1 MSETNGASN
10 PPTQSKRQVIL
21 RRLAEVCFRRR
32 RRVVVL
38 WTLGIVVLGAVM
50 GAVGSSY
57 RTDFTLPDVESKR
70 GIDLLDDQFGGEG
83 AGQVGNI
90 VVEADNGVDDPEVRR
105 VMEPFLA
112 EVAQIDGVQSLS
124 SPYTSGNEDQISQ
137 RGGDAGRIAYAEFE
151 APSDATVEETVAIG
165 DDIRAAMPSFEG
177 LRIELG
183 GQAFAEFEV
192 PSSEALGI
200 GFAIVILIIAF
211 GSVLAMG
218 LPIGVALAGIVSG
231 SILTGLLSQ
240 VVDMPDFTPTVGVM
254 IGLGV
259 GIDYALFIVT
269 RFREN
274 LHRGHSIEESTLIAM
289 NTAGRAVV
297 FAGSTVVISLL
308 GLLVMQLGFISGMA
322 IGMAVVVALTLLASL
337 TLLPAL
343 LGFAGER
350 IELTRRRGLIAA
362 GLIAVALIGVG
373 LGIPA
378 LIVVTLPVA
387 VVVLL
392 ASFAVS
398 SLRKPVLQRAPTPR
412 RETLSY
418 RWSRVIQH
426 RPWTAVAIG
435 AVVLIALALPI
446 LGLRLGFS
454 DEGNYPEDTTTRQAY
469 DLLAEGFGPG
479 FNGPLSLASEVPA
492 GTDPAALQAV
502 TDAIAADPGV
512 AFVSDPITNDDTAP
526 TAVLWRVTPTTAPQ
540 DAATTDLV
548 NRLRNDVL
556 PAATAGIG
564 LDVAVA
570 GGVAIGVD
578 YTDYLAE
585 RLPYFFAAVLGLSF
599 LLLMVVFRSLLVPL
613 KAVIMNLLS
622 IGAAYGI
629 VVAVFQWGWGASL
642 LDIEAAPIEP
652 FVPMMLFAIVFG
664 LSMDYEVF
672 LLSRVREEWDRT
684 GDSRTSVADGLAST
698 ARVITAAAAIM
709 VVVFGSFIGESDRV
723 VKLFGLGLSMAV
735 LIDATIVRMLLV
747 PATMELLGDRNW
759 WIPHW
764 LDRILP
770 RVHIE
775 APPDLDAEL
784 AQLARQQRERTRE

>member
-1 MSETNGASN
+1 
-10 PPTQSKRQVIL
+10 
-21 RRLAEVCFRRR
+21 
-32 RRVVVL
+32 
-38 WTLGIVVLGAVM
+38 
-50 GAVGSSY
+50 
-57 RTDFTLPDVESKR
+57 
-70 GIDLLDDQFGGEG
+70 LDDQFGGQG

-90 VVEADNGVDDPEVRR
+90 VFEAEDGVEDPGVRG

-112 EVAQIDGVQSLS
+112 EVAEIDGLQSLE
-124 SPYTSGNEDQISQ
+124 SPYAPGNERQISTQ
-137 RGGDAGRIAYAEFE
+137 GDEAGRIAYAEFE
-151 APSDATVEETVAIG
+151 APSDATFEETVAIG
-165 DDIRAAMPSFEG
+165 DDIRAAMPDVDG

-183 GQAFAEFEV
+183 GSAFAEFEV

-200 GFAIVILIIAF
+200 GFAIIILIIAF

-231 SILTGLLSQ
+231 SIITGLLSQ
-240 VVDMPDFTPTVGVM
+240 VVDMPDFTSTIGIM

-274 LHRGHSIEESTLIAM
+274 LHKGHSIEDSTLIAM

-308 GLLVMQLGFISGMA
+308 GLLIMQLGFISGMA

-398 SLRKPVLQRAPTPR
+398 SLRKPVLQRAPRPL

-426 RPWTAVAIG
+426 RPWTAVLLG
-435 AVVLIALALPI
+435 AAALIALALPI
-446 LGLRLGFS
+446 FGLRLGFS

-469 DLLAEGFGPG
+469 DMLAEGFGPG
-479 FNGPLSLASEVPA
+479 FNGPLSLASEVPP

-512 AFVSDPITNDDTAP
+512 AFVSDPITNDESAP

-548 NRLRNDVL
+548 DRLRDDVL
-556 PAATAGIG
+556 PAATSGSG

-578 YTDYLAE
+578 FTDYLSE

-613 KAVIMNLLS
+613 KAVVMNLLS
-622 IGAAYGI
+622 IGAAYGV
-629 VVAVFQWGWGASL
+629 VVAVFQWGWGGAL
-642 LDIEAAPIEP
+642 LDIEGAPIEP

-684 GDSRTSVADGLAST
+684 GDSRLSVADGLAST

-709 VVVFGSFIGESDRV
+709 VVVFGSFMGESDRV
-723 VKLFGLGLSMAV
+723 VKLFGLGLSVAV
-735 LIDATIVRMLLV
+735 LIDATIVRLLLV

-759 WIPHW
+759 WIPRW

-775 APPDLDAEL
+775 APVDLEAEL
-784 AQLARQQRERTRE
+784 AELEAAERERQEPTRN

>member
-1 MSETNGASN
+1 ML
-10 PPTQSKRQVIL
+10 K
-21 RRLAEVCFRRR
+21 RLAEVCFRRR
-32 RRVVVL
+32 RRVVLLWVL
-38 WTLGIVVLGAVM
+38 AVVALGAVT
-50 GAVGSSY
+50 GAVGSGY
-57 RTDFTLPDVESKR
+57 RSDFTLPDVESKR
-70 GIDLLDDQFGGEG
+70 GIDILDEEFGGRG

-90 VVEADNGVDDPEVRR
+90 VFAADVGVNDPAIRN
-105 VMEPFLA
+105 VMVPFLA
-112 EVAQIDGVQSLS
+112 EVAEIEGVQSLT
-124 SPYTSGNEDQISQ
+124 SPYVAGNEGQVSQ
-137 RGGDAGRIAYAEFE
+137 DDVGGRIAYAEFE
-151 APSDATVEETVAIG
+151 APSDATFEETAAIG
-165 DDIRAAMPSFEG
+165 VDIRAAMPDVEA
-177 LRIELG
+177 LQIELG
-183 GQAFAEFEV
+183 GAAFAEFEV
-192 PSSEALGI
+192 PSSEALGL

-218 LPIGVALAGIVSG
+218 LPIGVALAGIVTG
-231 SILTGLLSQ
+231 SLIAGLLSK
-240 VVDMPDFTPTVGVM
+240 VIDMPDFTSTIGVM

-274 LHRGHSIEESTLIAM
+274 LHNGHSVEQSTLIAM

-297 FAGSTVVISLL
+297 FAGTTVVISLL
-308 GLLVMQLGFISGMA
+308 GMLVMQLGFVSGLA
-322 IGMAVVVALTLLASL
+322 IGAAVVVALTLVASL

-350 IELTRRRGLIAA
+350 IEVTRRRGLIAA
-362 GLIAVALIGVG
+362 GLVAAALVGVG

-378 LIVVTLPVA
+378 LILFTLPVA
-387 VVVLL
+387 VIVLA
-392 ASFAVS
+392 ASFAFAP
-398 SLRKPVLQRAPTPR
+398 LRQRVLARDPKPR
-412 RETLSY
+412 RSTLSY
-418 RWSRVIQH
+418 RWSRVIQR
-426 RPWTAVAIG
+426 RPWTAVLAGG
-435 AVVLIALALPI
+435 AALVALAIPI
-446 LGLRLGFS
+446 FGLRLGFS
-454 DEGNYPEDTTTRQAY
+454 DEGNYPEDTTTRHAY

-479 FNGPLSLASEVPA
+479 FNGPLSLATEIPP
-492 GTDPAALQAV
+492 GTDGATLQRV
-502 TDAIAADPGV
+502 TDSIAADPGV
-512 AFVSDPITNDDTAP
+512 AFVSEPITNRETGP
-526 TAVLWRVTPTTAPQ
+526 TAALWRVIPTTAPQ

-548 NRLRNDVL
+548 DRLRDDIL
-556 PAATAGIG
+556 PAATAGTG

-578 YTDYLAE
+578 FTEYLSA
-585 RLPYFFAAVLGLSF
+585 RLPWFFAAVLGLSF

-629 VVAVFQWGWGASL
+629 VVAVFQWGWGGGL
-642 LDIEAAPIEP
+642 LGIEGAPIEP

-709 VVVFGSFIGESDRV
+709 VVVFGSFLGESDRV
-723 VKLFGLGLSMAV
+723 VKLFGLGLSVAV
-735 LIDATIVRMLLV
+735 LIDATIVRLLLV

-759 WIPHW
+759 WIPRW

-784 AQLARQQRERTRE
+784 AQLEREQPVEVAER